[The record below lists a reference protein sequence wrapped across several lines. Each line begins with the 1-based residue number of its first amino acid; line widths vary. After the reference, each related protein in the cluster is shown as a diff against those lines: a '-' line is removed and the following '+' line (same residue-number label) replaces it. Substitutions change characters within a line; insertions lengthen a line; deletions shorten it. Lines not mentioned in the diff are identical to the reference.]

1 MDIAPHSP
9 PDPTTGLRPAASVW
23 GQQQQQQNMMPTEVQ
38 YKKLMYVVQRCWHSG
53 PKQYNPVDLLR
64 LFHTQREAEEAA
76 FHSAKAFQNN
86 SGFKDSPSK
95 TKSSSSSDDVGVKTL
110 MLPSYPHHNPQG
122 SSYGFLSFGCLFW
135 VRCLRTTI
143 VTAKAPQHNNP
154 FLNTWNNNSDG
165 VCATEAYAILT
176 EGIIGG
182 TGNRNSRR
190 GTETCDG
197 RVFGGDAIA
206 YSFAKDAVAPVKANL
221 TNFTLMVELK
231 TLPIGKPTEFSYTTG
246 DFLNDWPTEVILE
259 RPSPPTLSNSMMM
272 TDATNNKRQNDHGNN
287 SGGDNGSTAF
297 DSCWGRTV
305 SGNTSMTDSITHENE
320 EEIENVDDI
329 VVDCPFEQPIAKR
342 RRTNIEETSATTLLH
357 NGNNNYAGWYSRML
371 ERTVKKGN
379 SDYGNHLGMQF

>member
-1 MDIAPHSP
+1 MDIASHFP
-9 PDPTTGLRPAASVW
+9 PDSTTGLRPAAVFPVIASSSASVW
-23 GQQQQQQNMMPTEVQ
+23 GQQQQPQNRMPTEVQ

-86 SGFKDSPSK
+86 SGFKD
-95 TKSSSSSDDVGVKTL
+95 T
-110 MLPSYPHHNPQG
+110 
-122 SSYGFLSFGCLFW
+122 
-135 VRCLRTTI
+135 
-143 VTAKAPQHNNP
+143 KAPQHNNP
-154 FLNTWNNNSDG
+154 FVNTWNNNSDG

-259 RPSPPTLSNSMMM
+259 RPDNGFDVT
-272 TDATNNKRQNDHGNN
+272 TATNNKRQNDHGNN
-287 SGGDNGSTAF
+287 SGGDINGSAAF

-320 EEIENVDDI
+320 EEIENVDGDI
-329 VVDCPFEQPIAKR
+329 VVDCPFEQPTAKR